1 MMAFEPVPAKDVLLQ
16 QPPFVFI
23 DRIVHYDD
31 SVTGIQYRVPETG
44 LLVED
49 GSLCA
54 SGMMEHMAQ
63 SMAAREGYVS
73 RYILHIPIRLGML
86 GQIKNFSLYR
96 HARSGELLETTVRLT
111 HEMMGISLA
120 EITVCCQGETVA
132 EAIIKTVI
140 TNEE

>member
-31 SVTGIQYRVPETG
+31 SVTRVRFRVPDSG

-49 GSLCA
+49 GLLCA
-54 SGMMEHMAQ
+54 AGMMEHMAQ

-73 RYILHIPIRLGML
+73 RYILHIPLRLGML

-96 HARSGELLETTVRLT
+96 HARSGELLETTVRLK

-120 EITVCCQGETVA
+120 EVTVCCLGE
-132 EAIIKTVI
+132 IIADALFKTVI
-140 TNEE
+140 ANGE